1 MIDPAKKVN
10 NHLLYLSTMIDIN
23 VKILLQWPQ
32 PSTECMIVLKALCFT
47 SIAKKIKGDPFIK
60 NHPFLTALI
69 SQ

>member
-23 VKILLQWPQ
+23 VKILLQ